1 MRNLFYILSSKLMV
15 FQNLIVS
22 NININPERSNQGFS
36 TH

>member
-22 NININPERSNQGFS
+22 NINIDPELSNQGFS
-36 TH
+36 TQ